1 MSVPDTTTCP
11 ICYCMINMAFMFRH
25 LEFHQESGDIDRPE
39 PEYDP
44 DADDPFGHDNLI
56 REEL

>member
-11 ICYCMINMAFMFRH
+11 ICYCIINAEFMFKH
-25 LEFHQESGDIDRPE
+25 IEYHQESGEIAPPE

-44 DADDPFGHDNLI
+44 DVDDPFGDGNLI
-56 REEL
+56 QVDF

>member
-11 ICYCMINMAFMFRH
+11 ICYCIIDIAFMVRH
-25 LEFHQESGDIDRPE
+25 VEYHQEAGDIGSPE

-44 DADDPFGHDNLI
+44 DLEDPFSDGNLI
-56 REEL
+56 RADF